1 MGTGDATRAHRL
13 RREQR
18 PPHLQTVGDAVVSS
32 GSQALSSAPML
43 CELSQQV
50 EDLALASRDSSLN
63 IAKISVSVALM
74 PLLL

>member
-1 MGTGDATRAHRL
+1 MCPVEVRL
-13 RREQR
+13 AALR
-18 PPHLQTVGDAVVSS
+18 PCS
-32 GSQALSSAPML
+32 

-50 EDLALASRDSSLN
+50 EDLALATRVSSLN